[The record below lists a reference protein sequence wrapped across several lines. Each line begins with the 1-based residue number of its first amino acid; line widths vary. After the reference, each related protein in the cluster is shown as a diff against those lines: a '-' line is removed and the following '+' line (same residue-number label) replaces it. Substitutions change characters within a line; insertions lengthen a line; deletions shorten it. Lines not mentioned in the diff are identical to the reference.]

1 MEGGMMKGG
10 AAVPAATVAG
20 ERSDIIAAE
29 RDVIT
34 VEGLWLAQIYLFALL
49 EETRMEGNEETMKE
63 GGKEISWTGGCFLAV
78 AILCLKYFT
87 YMFVKLKPPPLTTI
101 PTQNWDFRGHG
112 DLCGYKHLRGHGVFV
127 VPCGLRGSQGLLGL
141 GVFMG
146 SWVFFALDGILFFY
160 WQFYINTYKKNIGE
174 MIFRHK
180 MATTEP
186 QFHFCA
192 FVKKPIVL
200 MFFL

>member
-10 AAVPAATVAG
+10 SAVPAATVAG
-20 ERSDIIAAE
+20 EISDIIAAE

-127 VPCGLRGSQGLLGL
+127 VPWDFGDHRDFWDSGSLWGPG
-141 GVFMG
+141 F
-146 SWVFFALDGILFFY
+146 FFALDGIFIFLLAVLY
-160 WQFYINTYKKNIGE
+160 QYI
-174 MIFRHK
+174 
-180 MATTEP
+180 
-186 QFHFCA
+186 
-192 FVKKPIVL
+192 
-200 MFFL
+200 